1 MLRTAHTFGTRSF
14 SRKAWLAASALV
26 LACGAAQGGV
36 VSFVTYQGELS
47 TAGVPVTGVYDLE
60 FRVFDVLSGGS
71 QLGSTLCVD
80 NVSIVSGRFTVQLDS
95 TSIASLS
102 TRFLQVGVRADSG
115 TACGSGP
122 AFTTLLPRQE
132 VTSAPRAFF
141 ALEAGS
147 ALAANNATRL
157 GGQFASFYT
166 NAANL
171 SSGTIP
177 AARYGTTVV
186 QTSTNNTLTG
196 VNVLDNPNNVFFGV
210 GSNLSGLWRLGGNA
224 GTNPAL
230 DFVGTTNNVGFTI
243 RANNQPAI
251 RITPFG
257 ADTHTIVMGSPSNSA
272 GLFVGATISGGGSDF
287 PLDERN
293 QITGDFGTI
302 AGGLGHVV
310 ARSGFVGGGF
320 QNRTGNWSTAS
331 GGSGN
336 WAFGLY
342 STVGGGQNN
351 RIESPDAD
359 PAPNGGTIAGGQ
371 NNTVN
376 ATTATIGG
384 GSGNEID
391 QNGFNAVIAGGSFNS
406 AVGVGSAVLG
416 GSSNVAGGDFSVVMG
431 NAARTRTPAQA
442 GDADGDEGSFVF
454 ADQSVGTSLT
464 TTGPNQFLIRAAGGV
479 GIGLSNPSSQLHV
492 QGNATS
498 VVRAE
503 NATTLSSAAAVLG
516 AITSTSPG
524 GFSAGV
530 RGTNAGLAGS
540 GVGVFGSHAGGGFG
554 VYGIAQGTNGIGLY
568 GVANSTGGYGVF
580 GTSSASNGVGLYG
593 SAGGASAWAGF
604 FAGRV
609 NVTGA
614 FSAAS
619 KAFRIDHPLDPA
631 NKELWHSC
639 VESPDMMTIYNGVTT
654 TDERGYA
661 TVSLPAYFEALNTDY
676 RYQLTVIDEADS
688 EEWTLAKVARPVQ
701 GNAFVI
707 RTSSPS
713 TKVSWQVTGIRNDAF
728 ARSNRI
734 VPEQDKEVKGTYLNP
749 QAFGLPLSMS
759 APGIN
764 AQASHDLAQ

>member
-1 MLRTAHTFGTRSF
+1 L
-14 SRKAWLAASALV
+14 
-26 LACGAAQGGV
+26 
-36 VSFVTYQGELS
+36 VTYQGELS
-47 TAGVPVTGVYDLE
+47 VGGVPASGLYDIE
-60 FRVFDVLSGGS
+60 FRVFEAVTGGV
-71 QLGSTLCVD
+71 QRGSTLCVD
-80 NVSIVSGRFTVQLDS
+80 NVSVEGGRFTVKLDS
-95 TSIASLS
+95 SSLASLS
-102 TRFLQVGVRADSG
+102 SRFLQIAVRSDTGA
-115 TACGSGP
+115 ACGGGP
-122 AFTTLLPRQE
+122 AFTTLAPRQE
-132 VTSAPRAFF
+132 VTSAPRAIFS
-141 ALEAGS
+141 LEADV
-147 ALAANNATRL
+147 AAEAARL
-157 GGQFASFYT
+157 GGQPAAFYT

-171 SSGTIP
+171 ASGTIP
-177 AARYGTTVV
+177 AARYGTSVV

-196 VNVLDNPNNVFFGV
+196 INVLDNPNNIFYGNGANLTGV
-210 GSNLSGLWRLGGNA
+210 WRTGGNA
-224 GTNPAL
+224 GTNPSAQ
-230 DFVGTTNNVGFTI
+230 FVGTADNVGFTI

-251 RITPFG
+251 RISPFG
-257 ADTHTIVMGSPSNSA
+257 ADTHTIVMGSSSNTA
-272 GLFVGATISGGGSDF
+272 GAFVGATIGGGGSDF

-302 AGGLGHVV
+302 GGGLGHVV

-359 PAPNGGTIAGGQ
+359 PAPNGATIAGGQ

-376 ATTATIGG
+376 AQTATIGG
-384 GSGNEID
+384 GASNQID
-391 QNGFNAVIAGGSFNS
+391 QNAFNS
-406 AVGVGSAVLG
+406 VIVGGAANQTVGVGSAVLG
-416 GSSNVAGGDFSVVMG
+416 GLGNIAGGDYSVVMG
-431 NAARTRTPAQA
+431 ESARTRTPAQS
-442 GDADGDEGSFVF
+442 GDANGYEGSFVF
-454 ADQSVGTSLT
+454 ADQSAETSFT

-479 GIGLSNPSSQLHV
+479 GIGMSNPTSPLHV
-492 QGNATS
+492 QGSATS
-498 VVRAE
+498 VIRAD
-503 NATTLSSAAAVLG
+503 NATTLSSTAAVLG
-516 AITSTSPG
+516 TITSTNPG
-524 GFSAGV
+524 TFSAGV

-554 VYGIAQGTNGIGLY
+554 VYGIAQGANGIGLY
-568 GVANSTGGYGVF
+568 GVANNTNGYGVF
-580 GTSSASNGVGLYG
+580 GTSTASNGVGVYG
-593 SAGGASAWAGF
+593 SAGGATAWAGF

-614 FSAAS
+614 FSAGS

-639 VESPDMMTIYNGVTT
+639 VESPDMMTIYNGVAT

-688 EEWTLAKVARPVQ
+688 DEWTLAKVARPVQ

-707 RTSSPS
+707 RTSSPD
-713 TKVSWQVTGIRNDAF
+713 TRVSWQVTGIRNDAF

-734 VPEQDKEVKGTYLNP
+734 LPEQEKAVKGTYINP
-749 QAFGLPLSMS
+749 QAFGLPASMGVS
-759 APGIN
+759 RVG
-764 AQASHDLAQ
+764 AQ